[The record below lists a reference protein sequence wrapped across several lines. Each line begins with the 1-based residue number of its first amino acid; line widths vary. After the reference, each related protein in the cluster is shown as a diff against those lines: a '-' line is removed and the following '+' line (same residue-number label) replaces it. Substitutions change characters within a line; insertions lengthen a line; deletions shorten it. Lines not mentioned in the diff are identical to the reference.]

1 MSHGAETERL
11 FARAQE
17 VMPGRQSNFRD
28 VPGAAPFFV
37 RSAHDL
43 TYTDVDG
50 RQFVDFTISM
60 GAAIWGYGDHEYK
73 AAIHDQI
80 DTLLAM
86 SSGAAQSSLEVEL
99 AEAIVERVPG
109 AEWVRFGI
117 SGTEAVQLA
126 IRLGRAF
133 TNRPLFVRFAGHYHG
148 WMDNV
153 AGGGLPDNTE
163 LPHPTHFDGDPG
175 ATSGRSPFAFEE
187 SLILPWNDADA
198 LEDLL
203 ERHGDRIGVV
213 AMEAIMCN
221 NACCPPRPGYL
232 ERVRELCDHF
242 GCVLLFDEVIT
253 GFRVAPGGAQELCGV
268 TPDLAT
274 YGKALAGGLPLAAI
288 AGKRQ
293 ILNQLRE
300 NTVLGGG
307 TFNAF
312 QLGMAAGVATMKKF
326 AANEWAA
333 YRRIDELQE
342 RLNAGLRECAD
353 KHGHPLLL
361 QGPRGVTYVQFVDND
376 VAWTPSDL
384 AGADHEKSARFKKR
398 LMDNGVLMAG
408 GNRWFLSPNHSEDD
422 VDTALDAVDIA
433 MTGL

>member
-37 RSAHDL
+37 RSADGL

-50 RQFVDFTISM
+50 RRFVDFTISM

-73 AAIHDQI
+73 AAIHAQL

-86 SSGAAQSSLEVEL
+86 SSGAAQSVLEVEL
-99 AEAIVERVPG
+99 AEAIVARVPG

-126 IRLGRAF
+126 IRLGRGF

-153 AGGGLPDNTE
+153 AGGGLPADTD
-163 LPHPTHFDGDPG
+163 LPHPAHFDGDPG
-175 ATSGRSPFAFEE
+175 ATNGRSPFAFEE
-187 SLILPWNDADA
+187 SLILPWNDAGA

-203 ERHGDRIGVV
+203 ERHGDKIGVV
-213 AMEAIMCN
+213 VMEAIMCN

-232 ERVRELCDHF
+232 ERVRELCERF

-253 GFRVAPGGAQELCGV
+253 GFRVAPGGAQELYGV

-274 YGKALAGGLPLAAI
+274 FGKALAGGLPLAAI
-288 AGKRQ
+288 AGKKE
-293 ILNQLRE
+293 ILAQLRQ

-312 QLGMAAGVATMKKF
+312 QLGMAAGVATMSKF
-326 AANEWAA
+326 AADNWAA
-333 YRRIDELQE
+333 YRRIDELQA
-342 RLNAGLRECAD
+342 RLNAGLRARAEA
-353 KHGHPLLL
+353 HGHPLLL
-361 QGPRGVTYVQFVDND
+361 QGPRGVTFVQFVDKD
-376 VAWTPSDL
+376 VAWTPSEL
-384 AGADHEKSARFKKR
+384 ADANHEKSLRFKKR

-408 GNRWFLSPNHSEDD
+408 GNRWFISPNHTEDD
-422 VDTALDAVDIA
+422 IDTALEAVDTAMADL
-433 MTGL
+433 